1 MHKVILPIC
10 VLFIFSGCGSDKDIY
25 PKRPKDTPYFLNET
39 SVTEMNQN
47 ARIALREAREKTG
60 IEYVTVILETL
71 PENVRVEEYAAGL
84 FHKWKIGS
92 RTNGKG
98 VLLLF
103 LEDTHTLKIE
113 VSYELEGVFTDAFC
127 SSFQPTV
134 KSYYAGRYFGDVFCG
149 LVECFERRILV
160 EEDIDVEARLKGIAQ
175 NPELLKSS
183 EVFLS
188 GGGGIIDDEY
198 FYEKDAKLSFIR
210 EISAEK
216 IREFDCDRDI
226 DVVLKRYFKSLE
238 EGINYPFLGLLTE
251 GSRMKRLEYPE
262 SAHFYK
268 SRWEDCRRA
277 FPYRIRYKGDL
288 AAVRFSKNQ
297 SFPIFLRK
305 DGQGYWRVDA
315 ARAWVSS
322 WQDFAKNESG
332 PLHKDHPWMFAFG
345 EYKKSRCNV
354 PGLLP
359 ASLRLTEEIS
369 RLEKAIKDEPEKVST
384 YFRLADM
391 FYWDC
396 LWIRSAI
403 DLVEKGLDLEPDNV
417 PYRWLAINMR
427 YRFPDPEPNVKHF
440 GKLLEI
446 DPDDRGAL
454 YGYSWHHWHYTMD
467 YEKAMDILGRIK
479 DIENKS
485 GIKGYKTRLNDYKAN
500 YWNQIAVDRSIV
512 WKIWNYL
519 YIFYRPYAWYFVAA
533 ALLPMVLVVIT
544 WVVVVILLLRHITK
558 GSAWHIGPMAGAD

>member
-10 VLFIFSGCGSDKDIY
+10 VLVFFSGCEGDKDVY
-25 PKRPKDTPYFLNET
+25 PKRPKDTPYYLNET

-47 ARIALREAREKTG
+47 ARMSLREAREKTG

-71 PENVRVEEYAAGL
+71 PEKVRVEEYAAGL
-84 FHKWKIGS
+84 FHEWKIGS
-92 RTNGKG
+92 RTDGKG

-103 LEDTHTLKIE
+103 IEDTHTLKIE

-175 NPELLKSS
+175 NPEVLKSS

-188 GGGGIIDDEY
+188 GGAGIIDDEY

-216 IREFDCDRDI
+216 IREFDGDRDI
-226 DVVLKRYFKSLE
+226 DVVLDRYFKSLE

-288 AAVRFSKNQ
+288 AAVIFSKKQ

-305 DGQGYWRVDA
+305 DGQGNWRVDA

-322 WQDFAKNESG
+322 WQKFAKNESG
-332 PLHKDHPWMFAFG
+332 PLHKDHPWMFAYGKF
-345 EYKKSRCNV
+345 KKSQCNV
-354 PGLLP
+354 PDLLP
-359 ASLRLTEEIS
+359 ASLSLADEIS
-369 RLEKAIKDEPEKVST
+369 RLKKAIKAEPEKASN
-384 YFRLADM
+384 YFKLADR

-396 LWIRSAI
+396 LWIGAAI

-417 PYRWLAINMR
+417 PYRWLIVFMR
-427 YRFPDPEPNVKHF
+427 YRFPDPESNEKHLE
-440 GKLLEI
+440 KLLEI
-446 DPDDRGAL
+446 DPYDIDAL
-454 YGYSWHHWHYTMD
+454 RYYSQHQWYYTMQ
-467 YEKAMDILGRIK
+467 YSEAMQTLGKLKAAEQKQTD
-479 DIENKS
+479 DTWF
-485 GIKGYKTRLNDYKAN
+485 YKWHLNDFKAN
-500 YWNQIAVDRSIV
+500 YWNQIAVDRNIV
-512 WKIWNYL
+512 WKIWDYL
-519 YIFYRPYAWYFVAA
+519 YIFYRPYAWYFAA
-533 ALLPMVLVVIT
+533 AVLLPMVLVVIT
-544 WVVVVILLLRHITK
+544 WLVVVILILRYITK
-558 GSAWHIGPMAGAD
+558 SSVQN